1 MFALKIP
8 NLRRMFIPDPGMT
21 IFDSDLQQAD
31 AQVVAWEADDDE
43 LKQIFRDPARDLHD
57 ENCRTIFN
65 HAPTGRYAPLRAKA
79 KAGVHLTNYGGNA
92 RTLSKTLGITVHEA
106 DKFQAT
112 WFSAHPNIKDWHDEI
127 ERQLQTRRYVENKFG
142 YRRFYFDRIERLLPE
157 ALAWIPQSTVG
168 LVINHGW
175 LNIDTNL
182 PEVQILLQVH
192 DSIVGQYPTHFDP
205 QIRPALREQLL
216 VEVPYDDPLIIG
228 VDIATSTKSWGDV
241 TKGEWE
247 QSCQAANSRTG

>member
-1 MFALKIP
+1 VFDLKIP
-8 NLRRMFIPDPGMT
+8 NLRQMFVPDPGF
-21 IFDSDLQQAD
+21 ILFDSDLQQAD
-31 AQVVAWEADDDE
+31 AQVVAWEADDAE
-43 LKQIFRDPARDLHD
+43 LKEIFRDPTRDLHN
-57 ENCRTIFN
+57 ENCRTIFG
-65 HAPTGRYAPLRAKA
+65 HSPVGKYAPLRPKA

-112 WFSAHPNIKDWHDEI
+112 WFGAHPGIKDWHHEI

-175 LNIDTNL
+175 LNIDRNL

-192 DSIVGQYPTHFDP
+192 DSIVGQYSKVFDP
-205 QIRPALREQLL
+205 QIRPAIREQLL
-216 VEVPYDDPLIIG
+216 VEVPYDDPLVIG
-228 VDIATSTKSWGDV
+228 VDIAVSDKSWGDV
-241 TKGEWE
+241 EKAEW
-247 QSCQAANSRTG
+247 QPSASSLTG